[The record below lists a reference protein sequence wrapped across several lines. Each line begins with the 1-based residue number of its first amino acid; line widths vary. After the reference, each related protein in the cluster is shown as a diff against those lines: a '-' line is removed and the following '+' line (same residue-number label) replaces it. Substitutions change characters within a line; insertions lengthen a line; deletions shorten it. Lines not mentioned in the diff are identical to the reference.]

1 MRRRE
6 GLGLVLAVI
15 GVALVPLGW
24 MVSTG
29 IYLLSC
35 LLVGAG
41 VLLFYT
47 EQRRARE
54 EKIERERTGGGT
66 GTGVPGDVHNYSGW
80 QTGGR
85 RQPLDSPSD
94 SGGGDAD

>member
-1 MRRRE
+1 MKLRE
-6 GLGLVLAVI
+6 GLGLLLTVV

-24 MVSTG
+24 MVSAK

-54 EKIERERTGGGT
+54 ERVERERVGGGT
-66 GTGVPGDVHNYSGW
+66 GTGVPGDAHNYSGW
-80 QTGGR
+80 QTDGR
-85 RQPLDSPSD
+85 RQPLDSISE
-94 SGGGDAD
+94 SGGGDGD